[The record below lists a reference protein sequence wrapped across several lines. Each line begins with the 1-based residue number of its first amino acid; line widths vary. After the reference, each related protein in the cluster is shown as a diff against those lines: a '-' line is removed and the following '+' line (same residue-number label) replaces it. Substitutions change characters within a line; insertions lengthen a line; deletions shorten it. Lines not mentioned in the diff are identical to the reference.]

1 MTDVLQGAAI
11 ETASDLHGQLKEKLD
26 LPPRYGVN
34 LDALWDA
41 LTGWVE
47 VPITLRWTDFWASRA
62 SLGAYTD
69 QVTDLLD
76 EAERALPG
84 FSVVLELR
92 PSELKEIQIS

>member
-1 MTDVLQGAAI
+1 MTVVLQGAAI

-26 LPPRYGVN
+26 LPPHDGTN
-34 LDALWDA
+34 LEALWDV

-47 VPITLRWTDFWASRA
+47 VPITLRWTDFWARRA
-62 SLGAYTD
+62 SLGAYAD
-69 QVTDLLD
+69 QVADLQE
-76 EAERALPG
+76 EAERAVPG